1 MVGGF
6 FKVVKLGSSLRDFL
20 GSLFKKK
27 KKKRKKFE
35 GFFGVIINKAK
46 YY

>member
-6 FKVVKLGSSLRDFL
+6 FKVVTLGSSLKDFL
-20 GSLFKKK
+20 GSLLKKK
-27 KKKRKKFE
+27 KFE
-35 GFFGVIINKAK
+35 AFFWVVIKKAK

>member
-6 FKVVKLGSSLRDFL
+6 FKVVKLGSSLKDFL
-20 GSLFKKK
+20 GSLLKKK
-27 KKKRKKFE
+27 KKFE
-35 GFFGVIINKAK
+35 GFFGVVIKKAK

>member
-6 FKVVKLGSSLRDFL
+6 FKVVKLGSSLKDFL
-20 GSLFKKK
+20 GSLLKKK
-27 KKKRKKFE
+27 KSE
-35 GFFGVIINKAK
+35 GCFGVVIKKAK

>member
-6 FKVVKLGSSLRDFL
+6 FKVVKLGSSVRDFL
-20 GSLFKKK
+20 GSLLKK